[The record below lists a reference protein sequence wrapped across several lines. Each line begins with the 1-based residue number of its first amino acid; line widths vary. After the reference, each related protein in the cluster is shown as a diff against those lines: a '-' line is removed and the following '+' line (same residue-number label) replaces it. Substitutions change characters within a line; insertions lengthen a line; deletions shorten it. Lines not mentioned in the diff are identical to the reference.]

1 MFRLPFRAASLF
13 SSQARR
19 CVSQSAASSAAS
31 ATTAEATP
39 LPIEVWRKRLMYH
52 ASKRG
57 MRENEVVLGRFAKA
71 NLANMSVAQLYLFE
85 EFLEQFDPDVNKW
98 LMRKEPVP
106 KELDNEVRFTPSLVA
121 LSSFESF
128 RFGFSRGFSDVWRA
142 TVADLAKHLSLH

>member
-19 CVSQSAASSAAS
+19 CVSQSSSSASSAA
-31 ATTAEATP
+31 AEATP

-71 NLANMSVAQLYLFE
+71 NLANMSVAQLHLFE

-106 KELDNEVRFTPSLVA
+106 KELDNEVRFTPRVASL
-121 LSSFESF
+121 F
-128 RFGFSRGFSDVWRA
+128 RASKVSVGGFLAGF
-142 TVADLAKHLSLH
+142 